1 MRSLKSIVQDIEAK
15 LGPLEVSA
23 MEKTGAETAAKNED
37 SEDSNTKTKDSEQ
50 STQTL
55 NSPDKAE
62 VSAILNKNSAENA
75 VNNEDS
81 EHKEKMERVVQRIC
95 EDI

>member
-1 MRSLKSIVQDIEAK
+1 MRSLKSVVQDLEAK

-23 MEKTGAETAAKNED
+23 MEKTSAETAAKNED

-50 STQTL
+50 STQAL

-62 VSAILNKNSAENA
+62 VSAILNNNSTAESA

-81 EHKEKMERVVQRIC
+81 EHKENGKGSAENM
-95 EDI
+95 

>member
-1 MRSLKSIVQDIEAK
+1 MRSLKSVVQDLVAK

-23 MEKTGAETAAKNED
+23 MEKTSAETAAKNED

-50 STQTL
+50 STQAL

-62 VSAILNKNSAENA
+62 VSAILNNNSTAESA

-81 EHKEKMERVVQRIC
+81 EHKENGKGSAENM
-95 EDI
+95 

>member
-1 MRSLKSIVQDIEAK
+1 MRSLKSVVQDLEAK

-23 MEKTGAETAAKNED
+23 MEKTSAETAAKNED

-50 STQTL
+50 STQAL

-62 VSAILNKNSAENA
+62 VSAILNNNSAESA

-81 EHKEKMERVVQRIC
+81 EHKENGKGSAENM
-95 EDI
+95 